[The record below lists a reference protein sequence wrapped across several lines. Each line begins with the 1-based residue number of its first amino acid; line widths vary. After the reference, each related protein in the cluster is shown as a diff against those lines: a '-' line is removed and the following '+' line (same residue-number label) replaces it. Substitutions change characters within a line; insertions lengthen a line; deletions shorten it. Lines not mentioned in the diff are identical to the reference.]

1 MRQLLTFL
9 TLSAPLVTSSEEAK
23 ADESFKMNKRYNC
36 ATELD
41 GSGSFFAFKEDSY
54 PRNREHLLDQCE
66 EHAGNTCCLMK
77 HIDQLTAKLNVI
89 KSQNTF

>member
-9 TLSAPLVTSSEEAK
+9 KLSAPLVTSIEEAK

-54 PRNREHLLDQCE
+54 PRNREHLLD
-66 EHAGNTCCLMK
+66 
-77 HIDQLTAKLNVI
+77 
-89 KSQNTF
+89 